1 MAPGISG
8 FFRSIFGGG
17 GAAGAAKEGDAT
29 EYNGYTI
36 RPAPRREAAGWLTVG
51 TIAKE
56 FPEGVKEH
64 KFIRADTSSSWDD
77 AVALSVRKAKQI
89 IDEQGDRMFRE

>member
-1 MAPGISG
+1 MSGGISG
-8 FFRSIFGGG
+8 FFGKLFGGGGG
-17 GAAGAAKEGDAT
+17 GAAKAAEAT
-29 EYNGYTI
+29 EYNGFTI

-56 FPEGVKEH
+56 FPDGVKEH

-89 IDEQGDRMFRE
+89 IDEQGDRMFRD

>member
-17 GAAGAAKEGDAT
+17 AAGSAKEADAT

-36 RPAPRREAAGWLTVG
+36 RPAPRREAQGWLTVG
-51 TIAKE
+51 IIAKQ
-56 FPEGVKEH
+56 FPEGLKEH
-64 KFIRADTSSSWDD
+64 HFIRADTSSSWDD
-77 AVALSVRKAKQI
+77 AVDLSVRKAKQI
-89 IDEQGDRMFRE
+89 IDEQGDRMFRD

>member
-8 FFRSIFGGG
+8 FFRSLFGGG
-17 GAAGAAKEGDAT
+17 TAGAAQEADAT

-36 RPAPRREAAGWLTVG
+36 QPAPRREAQGWLTVG
-51 TIAKE
+51 TIAKR

-64 KFIRADTSSSWDD
+64 HFIRADTSSSWDD
-77 AVALSVRKAKQI
+77 AVNLTVRKAKQI
-89 IDEQGDRMFRE
+89 VDEQGDRMFRD

>member
-1 MAPGISG
+1 MSGGISG
-8 FFRSIFGGG
+8 FFGKLFGGGG
-17 GAAGAAKEGDAT
+17 GAAKQADAT

-36 RPAPRREAAGWLTVG
+36 HPAPRREAAGWLTVG

-89 IDEQGDRMFRE
+89 IDEQGDRMFGA